1 MCKKPRL
8 LRNPGKTAIR
18 SVKPMNTMTKLIDQ
32 RLLKTMVTQW
42 TTRVVTVK
50 SLELDVV
57 EKRDGVLVQ

>member
-1 MCKKPRL
+1 
-8 LRNPGKTAIR
+8 
-18 SVKPMNTMTKLIDQ
+18 MTKLIDQ

-57 EKRDGVLVQ
+57 EKLDGVLVQ